1 MLERSAETL
10 QRKEKKKNGRGG
22 SRGATGKQPDFLSEI
37 AERKTKPG
45 KKKRGQVSR
54 NKIRS
59 FADS

>member
-10 QRKEKKKNGRGG
+10 QRKEKKKWEGG

-45 KKKRGQVSR
+45 KKKGPSVQ
-54 NKIRS
+54 K
-59 FADS
+59 